1 MGLAV
6 ARVVAELAKEVAEL
20 VEVVAGAVAEV
31 IMGGVSL
38 ARGMRRLWLILRGQ
52 VLRPVPVPWP
62 CSRPWLARPSKMSRA
77 KQIRLLLGRFAG
89 GRRRARSLCV
99 CLEMRMRRSLG
110 S

>member
-6 ARVVAELAKEVAEL
+6 AKVVAELAKEVAEL

-38 ARGMRRLWLILRGQ
+38 ARGMRRFWLLLRGQ

-62 CSRPWLARPSKMSRA
+62 CSRPWLARLPRLSRA
-77 KQIRLLLGRFAG
+77 TQIRLLLGRFAG